1 MKKEQLTALGITEEQ
16 AEKIVKLHDDEIN
29 GAFIPK
35 HRFDTING
43 EKKKLEEDLKS
54 RDKQLEDLKKSEGD
68 VETLKKQ
75 IETLQADNKKAADEH
90 KAEMEKLKMD
100 GVIETTLASAGAK
113 NIKAIRALF
122 DEANFKLQPDGT
134 VFGLSDALANVQKSD
149 PYLFEDKNNKDTN
162 TPGMKGF
169 KPEGGEPSGGNV
181 DFSKMSTDELC
192 AYLEANPGA
201 KLPD

>member
-75 IETLQADNKKAADEH
+75 IETLQADNKRAAEEH

-100 GVIETTLASAGAK
+100 GVIENALISAGAK
-113 NIKAIRALF
+113 NSKAIRALLN
-122 DEANFKLQPDGT
+122 EGNFKLQPDGT
-134 VFGLSDALANVQKSD
+134 VFGLSEALASVQKSD
-149 PYLFEDKNNKDTN
+149 PYLFESKQDQNAPAPQGMTGFQPGSSGAGSDTQPDINKMTYSEYIKATSTN
-162 TPGMKGF
+162 
-169 KPEGGEPSGGNV
+169 
-181 DFSKMSTDELC
+181 
-192 AYLEANPGA
+192 
-201 KLPD
+201 